1 MNAPTPTDG
10 PRPPGPHDA
19 VDRECMTR
27 ALAAAATVRCAT
39 SPNPWVGAVVRTP
52 DGRMFHGATE
62 APGGAHAEVV
72 ALRQAGDQARGATLY
87 VTLEPCA
94 HTGRTGPCTRA
105 IIDAGIEVD
114 RLERY
119 IGDLDADRK
128 EAKEDL
134 KKAVATLRACVIRRK
149 TGQKELFTPQDLAQT
164 TAPVVAAVVDEGA
177 GADIRMLLGKEIK
190 KIVGPEEFQ
199 AAKDRGEPIGMTE
212 KQVEVLEDQGWTTIG
227 TLEKAMRE
235 NAWWHKE
242 LKGFGPDKIDRLT
255 ITLAAFRRA
264 HPMPSETTVTVTVG
278 DASVTTTPEGLRDL
292 AETVPTPDAGAEAAE
307 TIAVPEW
314 QQSADRIRALL
325 QSANALLNHG
335 PGDCIEFMESVTTQ
349 ATDMLAWITEHEHV
363 TEEQSVAITNWAEGI
378 AKWYPQN

>member
-1 MNAPTPTDG
+1 MVTATKKRPKTTETPKPAPVETPVDPAITADPEPVDASDG
-10 PRPPGPHDA
+10 IVDNGPL
-19 VDRECMTR
+19 V
-27 ALAAAATVRCAT
+27 
-39 SPNPWVGAVVRTP
+39 
-52 DGRMFHGATE
+52 
-62 APGGAHAEVV
+62 GGAEHDPERAKLTREAAE
-72 ALRQAGDQARGATLY
+72 LRAEIETLKLRLSK
-87 VTLEPCA
+87 VDELDM
-94 HTGRTGPCTRA
+94 A

-164 TAPVVAAVVDEGA
+164 TAPVVAAVIDEGA
-177 GADIRMLLGKEIK
+177 SADIRMLLGKEIK

-212 KQVEVLEDQGWTTIG
+212 KQVEVLEAQGWTTIG
-227 TLEKAMRE
+227 QLEKALRE

-278 DASVTTTPEGLRDL
+278 DSSVTTTPEGLRDL
-292 AETVPTPDAGAEAAE
+292 AETVPTPDAGAEVTE
-307 TIAVPEW
+307 SIAVPEW
-314 QQSADRIRALL
+314 QQAAERIRAMLE
-325 QSANALLNHG
+325 SANALMNHG

-349 ATDMLAWITEHEHV
+349 ASDMLAWITEHEHV

>member
-1 MNAPTPTDG
+1 MVTATKKRPKTTETPEPAPVETPVDPAITADPDPVDASDGIVDDG
-10 PRPPGPHDA
+10 PLVEGAEYDPERA
-19 VDRECMTR
+19 KLTKEAAELRAEIETLKFRLSKVDELDM
-27 ALAAAATVRCAT
+27 
-39 SPNPWVGAVVRTP
+39 
-52 DGRMFHGATE
+52 
-62 APGGAHAEVV
+62 
-72 ALRQAGDQARGATLY
+72 
-87 VTLEPCA
+87 
-94 HTGRTGPCTRA
+94 A

-149 TGQKELFTPQDLAQT
+149 TGQKELFTPADLAGEV
-164 TAPVVAAVVDEGA
+164 APATLPDDPGAAA
-177 GADIRMLLGKEIK
+177 LITSLLTKEMK
-190 KIVGPEEFQ
+190 KIVGKDEVQ
-199 AAKDRGEPIGMTE
+199 AAKERGEPIGMTD
-212 KQVEVLEDQGWTTIG
+212 KQIEVLEAQGWTTIG

-292 AETVPTPDAGAEAAE
+292 AETVPTPDAAAE
-307 TIAVPEW
+307 VTGTIAVPGW
-314 QQSADRIRALL
+314 QQAADRIRAMLE
-325 QSANALLNHG
+325 SANALMNHG

-349 ATDMLAWITEHEHV
+349 ASDMLAWITEHEHV
-363 TEEQSVAITNWAEGI
+363 TEEQSVAISNWAEGI